1 LYATLNSCQAPNTT
15 CNPNSNGFIAE
26 VAYIPFVS
34 SKAPVWPW
42 ANMRLGVQYTYYNK
56 FDGDT
61 VHARDNNTLFVYAW
75 FAL

>member
-1 LYATLNSCQAPNTT
+1 MRDLAGCTPPNTA
-15 CNPNSNGFIAE
+15 CNPNSNGFIGE
-26 VAYIPFVS
+26 IAYIPFS
-34 SKAPVWPW
+34 SSSAPVWPW

-61 VHARDNNTLFVYAW
+61 VSAHNNNTLFIYAW